1 MKNQTIGRI
10 QDAIENLFERMK
22 SRFLGVRLVDKTLT
36 ITADRPD
43 LTLAGIAT
51 AAAADDGA
59 KMSPKTLLGIVNIA
73 GSYMDAAKERAKAE
87 VIQYVLAAEQEG
99 QPTASAL
106 AGKLTDVW
114 SKVSRDVMRIADTET
129 QRSRATGT
137 LEGITMLNLQAGID
151 DPTVFFVVVRDGRR
165 CSECTRLHLMPD
177 GITPR
182 VWKMSEVGTGY
193 HTRGENNPK
202 VNGLHPHCRC
212 SLATLMPGYGFD
224 ASGMVRFVGRD
235 HNEYANQRSRS

>member
-1 MKNQTIGRI
+1 MKKQTISRI
-10 QDAIENLFERMK
+10 HAAIDSLFERIK
-22 SRFLGVRLVDKTLT
+22 ARFLGVRLVDKTLT
-36 ITADRPD
+36 VTSDRPD

-59 KMSPKTLLGIVNIA
+59 KMSPKTLLGVVNIA
-73 GSYMDAAKERAKAE
+73 GSYLDSARERAKAE
-87 VIQYVLAAEQEG
+87 VLHHVLSAEQEG
-99 QPTASAL
+99 QPSSGAL
-106 AGKLTDVW
+106 AGKLVDVW
-114 SKVSRDVMRIADTET
+114 SKVTNDVMRIADTET

-151 DPTVFFVVVRDGRR
+151 DAMVFFVVVRDGLR
-165 CSECTRLHLMPD
+165 CKECTRLHLMPD
-177 GITPR
+177 GVTPR

-193 HTRGENNPK
+193 HKRGENNPK

-224 ASGMVRFVGRD
+224 AAGMVRFVGRG
-235 HNEYANQRSRS
+235 HNEYATQRGRG